1 MNEVAGSGGGR
12 TKLLNLR
19 MVLVQKK
26 GWVWE
31 TFESKSHE
39 QKGTGLCRSESLP

>member
-12 TKLLNLR
+12 TKLLNLLGGAGTKEG
-19 MVLVQKK
+19 MGV
-26 GWVWE
+26 E